1 MRLPIGHRQ
10 PDASLHAGLR
20 REASVLEL
28 QHAHSSLTTMS
39 ISTLL
44 RLCFCS
50 LLLQVGA
57 FSAAAQAPATLSHQ
71 GYLTNANGEPVDGNV
86 LLTFRLYDADAEGT
100 ELWAE
105 TVGVE
110 VNEGLFHATLGET
123 EPLSG
128 LTFDAPYWLGITV
141 NSGDELAPRFP
152 LSATP
157 YSLHASS
164 VADNAV
170 TLDAI
175 DPSEAAD
182 GQVLAVESGAAVWKT
197 LGNGSGGSPNTLS
210 AADGDPDPAVFVDA
224 EGRVGVG
231 RTNPTRALS
240 VNGSLTFSNVT
251 DETEA
256 AQTPLAYIFESGTDN
271 PLRGLFAHSPSFPN
285 WGLFYEDAPD
295 VMHFFRAGESVM
307 TVQLVQRRVGINND
321 DPTETLSVGGTI
333 ESIDGGFK
341 FPDETIQTTAF
352 DPNAI
357 EAGTPGVNSVDQG
370 NDNYLVLVNRDN
382 RIGAEWFGVRA
393 PVTFEDQYGGMY
405 IETNGDG
412 ITNSK
417 PFYGYAHNNSIK
429 GWHELDGASN
439 EWRLVSSSSN
449 TRFKV
454 DLDNGNTFAD
464 GTFTP
469 GGADLAEAFD
479 VEGPAEAYGPG
490 DVLAISTHADRTLAR
505 SAEAYST
512 LIAGVYAT
520 KPGVLLS
527 ENGVEGMGPD
537 QVPLG
542 VVGVVPTNVTDEG
555 GPIRRGDLLVTSSTP
570 GHAMKG
576 DPDKIRVGMVLG
588 RALED
593 FSASGQGR
601 IQVLVNVQ

>member
-1 MRLPIGHRQ
+1 
-10 PDASLHAGLR
+10 
-20 REASVLEL
+20 
-28 QHAHSSLTTMS
+28 MS
-39 ISTLL
+39 ISTVL
-44 RLCFCS
+44 RLCFCG

-57 FSAAAQAPATLSHQ
+57 LSAAAQAPATLNHQ
-71 GYLTNANGEPVDGNV
+71 GYLTNASGDPIDGNV
-86 LLTFRLYDADAEGT
+86 LLTFRLYDAETDGA
-100 ELWAE
+100 ELWTE

-110 VNEGLFHATLGET
+110 VDEGLFQATLGET
-123 EPLSG
+123 ESLGS
-128 LTFDAPYWLGITV
+128 LAFDAPYWLGITV

-152 LSATP
+152 LQATP

-164 VADNAV
+164 IADNAV

-197 LGNGSGGSPNTLS
+197 LGNGSGGSSNTLS
-210 AADGDPDPAVFVDA
+210 AADGDPETAVFVDN

-231 RTNPTRALS
+231 RTNPVRALS
-240 VNGSLTFSNVT
+240 VNGSLSFSNVT
-251 DETEA
+251 DPEEA
-256 AQTPLAYIFESGTDN
+256 EETPLAFIFESGTAN
-271 PLRGLFAHSPSFPN
+271 PLRGLFAHSPSFHD

-295 VMHFFRAGESVM
+295 EMHFLGDGNPAL
-307 TVQLVQRRVGINND
+307 TVQLSQRRVGINTDN
-321 DPTETLSVGGTI
+321 PTERLSVDGTI

-341 FPDETIQTTAF
+341 FPDGTVQTTAAL
-352 DPNAI
+352 DPDSI
-357 EAGTPGVNSVDQG
+357 ETGTPGVTAVPR
-370 NDNYLVLVNRDN
+370 NDDFIVLVNREN

-393 PVTFEDQYGGMY
+393 PVASENQYGGMY

-412 ITNSK
+412 IEDSK
-417 PFYGYAHNNSIK
+417 PFYGYAHNGQAT
-429 GWHELDGASN
+429 GWHEIDGLTD
-439 EWRLVSSSSN
+439 EWRLILNNAV
-449 TRFKV
+449 RFKV
-454 DLDNGNTFAD
+454 DGTNGNVFAD
-464 GTFTP
+464 GTFNP

-479 VEGPAEAYGPG
+479 VEGPADTYAPG
-490 DVLAISTHADRTLAR
+490 DVLAISTNADRTLAR

-527 ENGVEGMGPD
+527 ENGVEGIGDD

-593 FSASGQGR
+593 FSAPGQGR